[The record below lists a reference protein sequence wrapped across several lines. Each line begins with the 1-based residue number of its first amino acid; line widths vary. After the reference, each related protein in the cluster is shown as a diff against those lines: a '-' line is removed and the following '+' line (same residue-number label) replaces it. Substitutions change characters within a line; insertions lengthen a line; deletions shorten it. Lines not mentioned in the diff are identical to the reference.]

1 MPSCPLWPCPAWT
14 RDSCWGYTCFATPQL
29 WMRDHI
35 IEVAGILPHGA
46 AQAAKLDPAFAAAME
61 ELTAAL
67 GKEE

>member
-1 MPSCPLWPCPAWT
+1 MPRTT
-14 RDSCWGYTCFATPQL
+14 RWLGENFITLPVVDSTNNYLKENAA
-29 WMRDHI
+29 
-35 IEVAGILPHGA
+35 VLPHGA